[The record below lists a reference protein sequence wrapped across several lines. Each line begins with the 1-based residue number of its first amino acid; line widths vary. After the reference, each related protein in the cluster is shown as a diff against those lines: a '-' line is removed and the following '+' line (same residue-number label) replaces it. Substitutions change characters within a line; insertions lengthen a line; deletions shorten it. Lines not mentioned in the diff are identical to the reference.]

1 MKVVVTLFFTL
12 ASLSAVHGGLDP
24 AQDYLSN
31 FSPLGGDKTIYPS
44 DTLYRLELDLDG
56 DGQYEVMLSMARDQ
70 DGKQRNIWTVYAN
83 GPAGYSRI
91 GTMNFSSRS
100 FYLGPI
106 EDLGDYGLVTF
117 KPGSDGEGMLSA
129 YLFNGVTVREIEIA
143 QVTRDPESGGLRGQT
158 FVDKYMTQATD
169 GVDPLIS
176 TNAATLARQF
186 GLKVAGDSRTQSS
199 SRTGPSSSAL
209 TASSEPDH
217 SSSPS
222 SKADESRSFSWL
234 LLIAVVALV
243 GIGAVVWI
251 KRR

>member
-1 MKVVVTLFFTL
+1 VKVALVLLLTL
-12 ASLSAVHGGLDP
+12 AGLSAAHGGLDP

-31 FSPLGGDKTIYPS
+31 FSPLGGDKTIYSS

-56 DGQYEVMLSMARDQ
+56 DGEYEVMLSMARDQ
-70 DGKQRNIWTVYAN
+70 DGKQRNVWTVYAN
-83 GPAGYSRI
+83 TPAGYTRI
-91 GTMNFSSRS
+91 GTINFSSRS

-117 KPGSDGEGMLSA
+117 KPGNDGEGMLSA
-129 YLFNGVTVREIEIA
+129 YLFNGVMVREIEIA

-176 TNAATLARQF
+176 TNAAALARQF
-186 GLKVAGDSRTQSS
+186 GLKVAETHSS
-199 SRTGPSSSAL
+199 SLSGPSSSRSA
-209 TASSEPDH
+209 ASSEPDQ
-217 SSSPS
+217 SQSPS
-222 SKADESRSFSWL
+222 ARTEASGPFPWL
-234 LLIAVVALV
+234 LLIAVGALA
-243 GIGAVVWI
+243 GIGAVVWV